1 MATPLKTENK
11 AEIKLT
17 VGSLEVLG
25 DVSGAGMNTI
35 KRKISSVENAV
46 TSVTEK
52 TNEYW
57 KAVATDNIITPEEK
71 WELKKDWT
79 QIDQTYTAIM
89 ETAES
94 KAMQDDP
101 VIIQL
106 KQAHEDLENY
116 LFQKLRLFEDMASNT
131 EIPNVIE
138 FNQKFSIFYD
148 KQYKAQSYL
157 TTGTMGYQDFQFAE
171 GTHDNYPEEEEAW
184 KDSPPPIAYNKYLWF
199 RTRWTNEAGSGN
211 WTYSRIKGDSG
222 PKVYAEYSRDTKS
235 WHEVFSSF
243 QDRYMRLSY
252 DMGETWTEAM
262 KVVGEDGDFTYLGIR
277 NDASTLPPAKDGN
290 YFLAG
295 EDFIIES
302 YIIVNG
308 RALMVNGH
316 FLAAT
321 RAVEKGFIYICE
333 SGSWQKIED
342 KNDYR
347 YVISVNDLIEIGEQ
361 ISPALQSVVKTN
373 VPVYLGMFNHDPEAK
388 PGDWY
393 TYNGP
398 DTENRKTSYLY
409 KYIKNDD
416 DTYSWRE
423 LSTTDTENYSYYM
436 QALPDVMNAKTTE
449 LTTGYFATIF
459 ANSIMTNTAFIKKLA
474 TQIIE
479 LQTGGSI
486 KSHNYIP
493 GEQGFMLDGDT
504 GNLDAGDGNFRG
516 ELITGV
522 LDIRIKD
529 TPRLLYKKYLAE
541 HMYTREEIVGLIYI
555 VLGFT
560 NGIFDDYERGMAT
573 IDLTQCSNEVEFVS
587 NGIVASKAVVRIF
600 ISRATTIYL
609 YVFDENDNLLDRIE
623 FGGSVFVETFPFT
636 YDFEIYLKSD
646 NKKFTKLK
654 SDYEYPIPVENA
666 VFSHNGLI
674 QTYNKNPLYK
684 FVWPAGTNYTTILGD
699 IYSRIK
705 RVTTGSNAQEVSC
718 IGHYGSEGIDKI
730 WFYADY
736 ILIRRGDTNKI
747 TLRYDDISKTITS
760 ELAILFI
767 GTAD

>member
-71 WELKKDWT
+71 WELKKDWG

-171 GTHDNYPEEEEAW
+171 GTHDTYPEEEEAW

-262 KVVGEDGDFTYLGIR
+262 KVVGEDGDFTYLGIC

-302 YIIVNG
+302 FIIVNG

-316 FLAAT
+316 FLAAK
-321 RAVEKGFIYICE
+321 RPVEKGFIYICE

-342 KNDYR
+342 RNDYR
-347 YVISVNDLIEIGEQ
+347 YIIAINDLTEIGAP
-361 ISPALQSVVKTN
+361 ISPGIKNSMKTSQ
-373 VPVYLGMFNHDPEAK
+373 PMYLGMYTRDPEGQ

-393 TYNGP
+393 VYDGMET
-398 DTENRKTSYLY
+398 TERKTSFVY
-409 KYIKNDD
+409 KYTQNEDGS
-416 DTYSWRE
+416 YSWTE
-423 LSTTDTENYSYYM
+423 LNPTNPDNYSFYM
-436 QALPDVMNAKTTE
+436 QALPDVMTAKRSE
-449 LTTGYFATIF
+449 LTTDYFAAVF
-459 ANSIMTNTAFIKKLA
+459 AEAIVSNTAFIKKLSS
-474 TQIIE
+474 QIII
-479 LQTGGSI
+479 LQEGEDSSGILKSSNYNDDDPSEGFKIDTEGNADFRGRVNIDGIATLNNVNITGESAFHGTI
-486 KSHNYIP
+486 KSGPLELINDP
-493 GEQGFMLDGDT
+493 GEEIT
-504 GNLDAGDGNFRG
+504 T
-516 ELITGV
+516 ELIAGEKYQPGTVRNINGVKDGVEFDMFTKKIEVYPHMTWV
-522 LDIRIKD
+522 LDSINPIKGHWEITSTD
-529 TPRLLYKKYLAE
+529 YWSVLLLYKNNEEVGKYE
-541 HMYTREEIVGLIYI
+541 GPKGQTLI
-555 VLGFT
+555 T
-560 NGIFDDYERGMAT
+560 MWTAPT
-573 IDLTQCSNEVEFVS
+573 DLTYSGSTELT
-587 NGIVASKAVVRIF
+587 KIF
-600 ISRATTIYL
+600 ILHDLPTLEPQEPGR
-609 YVFDENDNLLDRIE
+609 VWNDK
-623 FGGSVFVETFPFT
+623 GT
-636 YDFEIYLKSD
+636 LK
-646 NKKFTKLK
+646 
-654 SDYEYPIPVENA
+654 
-666 VFSHNGLI
+666 
-674 QTYNKNPLYK
+674 
-684 FVWPAGTNYTTILGD
+684 
-699 IYSRIK
+699 IK
-705 RVTTGSNAQEVSC
+705 Q
-718 IGHYGSEGIDKI
+718 
-730 WFYADY
+730 
-736 ILIRRGDTNKI
+736 
-747 TLRYDDISKTITS
+747 
-760 ELAILFI
+760 
-767 GTAD
+767 